1 MRILILALAALCG
14 ASALVAAQAPAAQAL
29 RPTGRFVAI
38 GCLTKDTPARGGAAQ
53 YVVTD
58 ARGDKP
64 TVYRV
69 NGDQKLLEQHVGH
82 EIEAAGTIDPSTGAS
97 ARPLLKMTSLV
108 YIARTCRKH

>member
-1 MRILILALAALCG
+1 MRILILALAAVAG
-14 ASALVAAQAPAAQAL
+14 ASALVAAQTPSAAQAL

-38 GCLTKDTPARGGAAQ
+38 GCLTKDAPARGAAQ
-53 YVVTD
+53 YIVTD

-69 NGDQKLLEQHVGH
+69 SGDQKLLEQHIGH

-97 ARPLLKMTSLV
+97 ARPLLKVTSLV